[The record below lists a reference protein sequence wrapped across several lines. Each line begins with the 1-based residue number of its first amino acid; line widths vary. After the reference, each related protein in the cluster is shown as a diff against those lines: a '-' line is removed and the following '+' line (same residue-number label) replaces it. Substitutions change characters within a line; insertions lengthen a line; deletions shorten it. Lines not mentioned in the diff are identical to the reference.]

1 MEPLWPRPRLAL
13 VDVDLLMVSLIVGF
27 FILSAALVAWLD
39 RI

>member
-13 VDVDLLMVSLIVGF
+13 MGIDLLMVSLMVGF
-27 FILSAALVAWLD
+27 FMLSAALVVWLD